1 MNACVEVVDA
11 GLAVSIQD
19 RGRTGYRNI
28 GVPVSGAL
36 DPVLMAAANALL
48 GNPAE
53 AAVLEVGLNGPALKA
68 LSGTTRIALAGE
80 VGAEVV
86 NTRGQVLKVLPW
98 QTATLFPGDFI
109 RIGAVPHG
117 VAYVAIGGGVQVP
130 PQLGSRS
137 TYLRAAIGGV
147 HGRAPAIGDRF
158 PCDAVRGDPWLESRG
173 RTPWHHARGPIRVIL
188 GPQDDHFTPQAL
200 ATFLTRPY
208 VVTRDMDRMGLRLE
222 GDRLAHNEKG
232 AEIVSDGVAPGTI
245 QVPANGQPI
254 VLMADCQ
261 TSGGYPKIATVIRAD
276 LPRLAHLRPGDEL
289 RFVAVGH
296 ADAAAALR
304 EQARSLADWV
314 ESIQTFRPPGVT
326 DETALYGANLVC
338 GAVRGDEWTLHGVG
352 TASHIGDRHV

>member
-1 MNACVEVVDA
+1 MSACVEVVDA

-48 GNPAE
+48 GNPAD
-53 AAVLEVGLNGPALKA
+53 AAVLEVGLSGPALKA
-68 LSGTTRIALAGE
+68 LSGTVRIAVAGE
-80 VGAEVV
+80 IGAQVV

-98 QTATLFPGDFI
+98 HTATLFPGDLI
-109 RIGAVPHG
+109 RIGGVSHG
-117 VAYVAIGGGVQVP
+117 VGYVAISGGFQVP
-130 PQLGSRS
+130 LQLASRS
-137 TYLRAAIGGV
+137 TYRRAAIGGV
-147 HGRAPAIGDRF
+147 QGRAPAIGDRL
-158 PCDAVRGDPWLESRG
+158 PCDAVRGDPWLEYRG
-173 RTPWHHARGPIRVIL
+173 RAPWHHETGPIRVIL
-188 GPQDDHFTPQAL
+188 GPQEDHFTPQAL
-200 ATFLTRPY
+200 ATFLGQPY
-208 VVTRDMDRMGLRLE
+208 GVTRDMDRMGLRLE
-222 GDRLAHNEKG
+222 GEKLAHNDKG

-289 RFVAVGH
+289 RFIAVNH

-304 EQARSLADWV
+304 EQTRSLARWV
-314 ESIQTFRPPGVT
+314 ESIQTFRPPGVI
-326 DETALYGANLVC
+326 DEAALYGENLIC
-338 GAVRGDEWTLHGVG
+338 GAVRGDEWSLHGVDL
-352 TASHIGDRHV
+352 ASHFGDKHV